1 MFVLIKKLSKI
12 KDNIVF
18 KRTPQ
23 GRETHSN
30 VYIQMKGR
38 DARIISYTFLLNG
51 DVHRFVLQNS
61 SRFTITTVAI
71 PLLHKDVDVTW
82 VMNK

>member
-1 MFVLIKKLSKI
+1 MQEIIYASELLFLRVVLIKDEPTMFVLIKKLSKI

-38 DARIISYTFLLNG
+38 DARIIS
-51 DVHRFVLQNS
+51 
-61 SRFTITTVAI
+61 
-71 PLLHKDVDVTW
+71 
-82 VMNK
+82 